1 MKTRRGSSLWSETD
15 GLSQMI
21 YRFEP
26 GDIVIPVAVQQSD
39 FIGVVKEVCP
49 QINKICVLWGGG
61 SLKQHDPDEILL
73 HPHQDPI
80 VRSRMGSTRRGTHS
94 AVAKMG

>member
-1 MKTRRGSSLWSETD
+1 MKTRRGSSLWPETD

-26 GDIVIPVAVQQSD
+26 GDIVIPVGVNQSD
-39 FIGVVKEVCP
+39 FLGVVKDVCSK
-49 QINKICVLWGGG
+49 INKVTVLWGGG
-61 SLKQHDPDEILL
+61 SMKQHDPDEILL
-73 HPHQDPI
+73 HPHQDSI
-80 VRSRMGSTRRGTHS
+80 VRTRMASTRRGTLT